1 MSLEMEKPTSTLHNL
16 GSWTTLSLFRL
27 GVSLAVAL
35 RQSHASRSSGFV
47 DVEALTFLTAL
58 QQTLDGLSWFVVR
71 KGKHVSNESFACTQ
85 LNSLTGFMAAIV
97 TSSTTAKPKTDVDT
111 LSFSHSVFF
120 SMIHCCFWF
129 GIGWWNTREDVI
141 FIVLWTLFTLP
152 LFTQINDSLKKNYYL

>member
-111 LSFSHSVFF
+111 L
-120 SMIHCCFWF
+120 
-129 GIGWWNTREDVI
+129 
-141 FIVLWTLFTLP
+141 FIFTLCFF
-152 LFTQINDSLKKNYYL
+152 LNDSLLFLIWNWMMKHKGRCYIYSVVNSVYITIIHSNKWFS